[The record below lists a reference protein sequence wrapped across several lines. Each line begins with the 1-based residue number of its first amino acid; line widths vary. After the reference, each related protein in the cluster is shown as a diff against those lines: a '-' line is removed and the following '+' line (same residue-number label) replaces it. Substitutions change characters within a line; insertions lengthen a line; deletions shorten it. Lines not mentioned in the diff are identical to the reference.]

1 MDRVEAVA
9 GKAKIGWVGAEWRER
24 EEEIEDGCAGGNLE
38 WRWRIAEI
46 TFSDLRFRKIHKQM
60 TFLGRVEWVACARRA
75 PIISR
80 AASRN
85 NLAERWRVFRMSC
98 DCKGRGG

>member
-1 MDRVEAVA
+1 
-9 GKAKIGWVGAEWRER
+9 
-24 EEEIEDGCAGGNLE
+24 
-38 WRWRIAEI
+38 
-46 TFSDLRFRKIHKQM
+46 M